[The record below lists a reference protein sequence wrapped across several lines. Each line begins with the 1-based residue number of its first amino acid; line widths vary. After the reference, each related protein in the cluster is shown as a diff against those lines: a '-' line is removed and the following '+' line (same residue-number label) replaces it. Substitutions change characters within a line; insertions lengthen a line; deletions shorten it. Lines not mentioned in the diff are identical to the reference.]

1 MIFAPTFPIS
11 FDDTNGF
18 QNVQDMREL
27 AKFHLKNLLLTSKG
41 EKISD
46 PNFGVGMRKFLFSQE
61 SEGIEAEIKFEI
73 ENQVENYLTYL
84 ALTDII
90 ITLEEQQLNIK
101 LKFVLSGDSET
112 QILDLDLSS
121 LSSGNPTTIY
131 WGLINAKKTN
141 YKIF

>member
-131 WGLINAKKTN
+131 
-141 YKIF
+141 